1 MLIDGTWTK
10 LKALS
15 TCQMFFFPKTIS
27 VILGRSHHADVCSSA
42 HFPKSLVLIS
52 YLIALMMMACI
63 PWSTAVYTC
72 DWSGRCMG
80 GDFRL
85 QLQTL
90 IIAVQTLAPNY
101 VTRARLQQLYAG
113 YFGFTF
119 VQQEE
124 AETWRSLCVLDTDWQ
139 THTHSQVIQPIR
151 YSTQTSIEELK
162 KKAI

>member
-63 PWSTAVYTC
+63 PWSTAC
-72 DWSGRCMG
+72 
-80 GDFRL
+80 
-85 QLQTL
+85 QLVCL
-90 IIAVQTLAPNY
+90 SLAPND
-101 VTRARLQQLYAG
+101 VTRARWQQLYAG